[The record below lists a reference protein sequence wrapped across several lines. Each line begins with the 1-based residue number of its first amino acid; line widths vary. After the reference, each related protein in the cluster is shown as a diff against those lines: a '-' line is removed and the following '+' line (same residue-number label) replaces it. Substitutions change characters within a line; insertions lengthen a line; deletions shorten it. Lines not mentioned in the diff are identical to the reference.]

1 MELLFHSEF
10 VGPDICQNPTA
21 AVADSVTR
29 IGDALAIG
37 AGTHNDLVPPALYN
51 GCVRNTPRMLICN
64 AERIDT

>member
-37 AGTHNDLVPPALYN
+37 AGTHVYSLRRRCITVAC
-51 GCVRNTPRMLICN
+51 GTPRECLFVK
-64 AERIDT
+64 